1 MFLNNFLLHFNENL
15 SKFLCFRVL
24 KISKI
29 HPSEI
34 DAIAIEGI
42 TTGPFPKAWQQYPG
56 FSDMFFQWSWINK
69 NSHGISLL
77 NSYNNNFS
85 KISKIKN
92 LLKQLEI
99 PLKKIIFVEHHLAH
113 AASAY
118 YLSPW
123 NLDEEVLVFTAD
135 SESELSKMVSY
146 SLLLSRSCPRMEI

>member
-1 MFLNNFLLHFNENL
+1 MTEKIAA
-15 SKFLCFRVL
+15 SIKEVL

-77 NSYNNNFS
+77 NSYNNN
-85 KISKIKN
+85 
-92 LLKQLEI
+92 
-99 PLKKIIFVEHHLAH
+99 
-113 AASAY
+113 
-118 YLSPW
+118 
-123 NLDEEVLVFTAD
+123 
-135 SESELSKMVSY
+135 
-146 SLLLSRSCPRMEI
+146 LLLAKENNEKIF